1 MARVLRFTFDEKDM
15 NQAREI
21 FQKLYLS
28 EGFLKTGRSDR
39 LPDRES
45 ENTFIFTEDTSE
57 LFMGGGSGRKLQ
69 KISDVICV
77 ATEMALPTHGVVDRL
92 YVTLDTRALKVWDG
106 DRYVTLGQGVSE
118 DIVSSAID
126 RVLAEKHIPTV
137 EDLSRKADIDSVYT
151 QAQIDEK
158 FAAVKTI
165 KGDKGDP
172 GEQGPQGIQGPKGD
186 TGATG
191 PQGPAGKDADVSALA
206 TKEELKQVY
215 NDLLSNITSMGE
227 QATILVNNTEKRIIE
242 ERIAPLE
249 NQLKNGGT
257 ATIAN
262 ADSLK
267 L

>member
-57 LFMGGGSGRKLQ
+57 LFMGGGSSRKLQ

-158 FAAVKTI
+158 LAAVKTI
-165 KGDKGDP
+165 KGDKGDT

-191 PQGPAGKDADVSALA
+191 PQGPAGKDADISTLVTKKEFEEDRANLESMLVSVIGKLPQRVEALE
-206 TKEELKQVY
+206 KEL
-215 NDLLSNITSMGE
+215 
-227 QATILVNNTEKRIIE
+227 A
-242 ERIAPLE
+242 A
-249 NQLKNGGT
+249 LKNGGGT
-257 ATIAN
+257 TVLSN
-262 ADSLK
+262 SDGLK